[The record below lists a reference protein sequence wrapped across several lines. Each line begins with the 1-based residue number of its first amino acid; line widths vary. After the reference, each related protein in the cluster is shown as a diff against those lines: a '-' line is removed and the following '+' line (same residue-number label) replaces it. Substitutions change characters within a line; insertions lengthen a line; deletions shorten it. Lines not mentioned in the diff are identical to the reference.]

1 MLLLLQ
7 QSLDFSNLYTEQ
19 RTNQRKTSKDELK
32 PLFLPIMSFSLM
44 KPKNQDQF
52 CKTTYIAPNYMKVE
66 VLFTKVNN
74 VPFAIHPF
82 PNPLAI
88 KVNSY
93 ICGIFCNVFKS
104 ILQTKLI

>member
-1 MLLLLQ
+1 
-7 QSLDFSNLYTEQ
+7 
-19 RTNQRKTSKDELK
+19 
-32 PLFLPIMSFSLM
+32 
-44 KPKNQDQF
+44 
-52 CKTTYIAPNYMKVE
+52 MKVE

-74 VPFAIHPF
+74 VPFVIHPF

-104 ILQTKLI
+104 IILQTKLI